1 MQGSNNNWTLEWYV
15 SNYCLVTAERGVFL
29 NATLGVMDIQNLIRA
44 LEPLDGEQFKTAWQI
59 HWNKTVD
66 LQGK

>member
-1 MQGSNNNWTLEWYV
+1 
-15 SNYCLVTAERGVFL
+15 VTAERGVFL

-44 LEPLDGEQFKTAWQI
+44 LEPLDGEQFKTALQI